1 MRQRNLLLKLLRLL
15 QKLLLMNLVLGILLT
30 LLSLRLLLN
39 LYLRETTCRRFQ
51 HFLDFGGRSGEIL
64 GGERAG
70 L

>member
-30 LLSLRLLLN
+30 LLSLRLLN
-39 LYLRETTCRRFQ
+39 LYLGETTCRRFQ